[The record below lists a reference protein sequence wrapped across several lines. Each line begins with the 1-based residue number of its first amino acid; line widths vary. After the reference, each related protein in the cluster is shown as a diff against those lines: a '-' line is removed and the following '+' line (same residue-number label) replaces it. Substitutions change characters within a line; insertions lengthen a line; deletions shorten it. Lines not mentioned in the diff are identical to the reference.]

1 MSYFATVEINKSI
14 LENNIKIIK
23 SITNNKLLAILKANA
38 YGHSLVEMSKL
49 SEKYGVD
56 AIGVATV
63 EEGIIVR
70 DAGVK
75 IPVLVLFKHYKC
87 EAETLCR
94 YALTPVISDDESL
107 EIYHNYLEKNNKKMS
122 VYIKLD
128 TGLNRMGVK
137 LDGLLDLAKKVL
149 SYNTLILEGISTHY
163 SYSDGGEDNI
173 EAKEFTLGQIE
184 VFNKGIQLLKEN
196 NINLNT
202 SHTSNSAAILSYK
215 NSHFDMVRAGILLY
229 GYPYTGFG
237 DNGIKPILEYKT
249 KVILVKKAY
258 KGEIVSYGCSYKFDK
273 DTKIAVLPVG
283 YADGIPRALS
293 NNWEVKIN
301 GKYYP
306 VRGRVC
312 MDTMMV
318 EVFDDDVKVED
329 DVLIYGNDERV
340 NLYNIAKNANTSLH
354 EILVRIGD
362 RVKRVFK

>member
-1 MSYFATVEINKSI
+1 MSYFAQAEINSSI

-49 SEKYGVD
+49 VEKYNGD

-70 DAGVK
+70 NAYVK
-75 IPVLVLFKHYKC
+75 LPVIVLFKHYKC
-87 EAETLCR
+87 EAEDVCH
-94 YALTPVISDDESL
+94 YNLTPVISDDESL
-107 EIYHNYLEKNNKKMS
+107 EIYHNYLKKHNKKMS
-122 VYIKLD
+122 IYIKLD

-149 SYNTLILEGISTHY
+149 SYDTLILEGISTHY
-163 SYSDGGEDNI
+163 SYSDGGANL
-173 EAKEFTLGQIE
+173 EAKEFTLGQLE
-184 VFNKGIQLLKEN
+184 VFNKGIQLLKDN
-196 NINLNT
+196 NIHLNT
-202 SHTSNSAAILSYK
+202 FHTSNSAAILSYK
-215 NSHFDMVRAGILLY
+215 DAHFDMVRAGILLY

-237 DNGIKPILEYKT
+237 DNGIKPILEYKS
-249 KVILVKKAY
+249 KVVLVKKAY
-258 KGEIVSYGCSYKFDK
+258 KGEIVSYGCTYKFEK
-273 DTKIAVLPVG
+273 DTKIAVIPVG

-293 NNWEVKIN
+293 NNWEVKIK

-318 EVFDDDVKVED
+318 EVFDDDIQVED
-329 DVLIYGNDERV
+329 DVLLYGNDERV
-340 NLYNIAKNANTSLH
+340 NLYNIAKAANTSLH

-362 RVKRVFK
+362 RVKRVIK

>member
-1 MSYFATVEINKSI
+1 MSYFATAEINTSV

-49 SEKYGVD
+49 VEKYKVD

-63 EEGIIVR
+63 EEGVTVR
-70 DAGVK
+70 NAGVT
-75 IPVLVLFKHYKC
+75 IPIVVLFKHYKC
-87 EAETLCR
+87 EAETLCH
-94 YALTPVISDDESL
+94 YNLTPVISDDESL
-107 EIYHNYLEKNNKKMS
+107 EIYHKYLEKNNNKMR

-137 LDGLLDLAKKVL
+137 LDGLVALSKKVL
-149 SYNTLILEGISTHY
+149 SYGTLILEGISTHY
-163 SYSDGGEDNI
+163 SYSDGGDGNI
-173 EAKEFTLGQIE
+173 EAKEFTLGQLE
-184 VFNKGIQLLKEN
+184 AFNAGIKLLKEN
-196 NINLNT
+196 NISLCT

-215 NSHFDMVRAGILLY
+215 DAHFDMVRAGILLY

-237 DNGIKPILEYKT
+237 DHGIKPILEYKT
-249 KVILVKKAY
+249 KVVLVKKVY
-258 KGEIVSYGCSYKFDK
+258 KDEIVSYGCAYKFDK
-273 DTKIAVLPVG
+273 NSKIAVLPIG
-283 YADGIPRALS
+283 YADGIPRSLS

-318 EVFDDDVKVED
+318 EIFDDDIRVED
-329 DVLIYGNDERV
+329 DVLVYGNDERV
-340 NLYNIAKNANTSLH
+340 NLYNIANNANTCLH

-362 RVKRVFK
+362 RVKRVYK